1 MAEIKVEKK
10 KPVWPWIL
18 AGLILLAI
26 LYFLVFAGDDENDM
40 EETNTEQVQDT
51 TYQENNTWQD
61 QRNDTLSSTSNQ
73 GVSAYLSHVGD
84 KSRMGI
90 DHEYTNNALIHLMN
104 AVQSKADELNINI
117 DADMQQ
123 VRQEAQE
130 ITQNPQA
137 TNHANKIK
145 SAGEKL
151 TDVLRK
157 LQEERFPNLSQDVE
171 EVRTAVQNIEP
182 STLTLEQKDQINM
195 FFNEAADV
203 LRNMS

>member
-151 TDVLRK
+151 TDVMKK